1 MDIIEQFMK
10 REVEYIKEISE
21 KDRLILNL
29 RNESGIARDAIQRYC
44 PGILRDSAERWLK
57 HKGLL

>member
-1 MDIIEQFMK
+1 MNIIEQFMK

-29 RNESGIARDAIQRYC
+29 RNESGIAREAIENYC
-44 PGILRDSAERWLK
+44 PSELRDSAERWLK
-57 HKGLL
+57 HKGL